1 MWPAA
6 WAWTKIASGAP
17 AREGNA
23 LLSYFLAVLAA
34 CANATSSVLQRK
46 ANKGI
51 PQNENLSW
59 KLIRSLLHQP
69 VWFFGILAITVGFLL
84 QASAL
89 GAGQL
94 APPSLASPC
103 PTRSS
108 RSCGACSR
116 FMRGCRAGRSTC

>member
-1 MWPAA
+1 MGPAA

-23 LLSYFLAVLAA
+23 LLSYCLAVLAA

-59 KLIRSLLHQP
+59 KLIRSLLQRQP
-69 VWFFGILAITVGFLL
+69 GLIHRRRAGGLVMRRPAD
-84 QASAL
+84 AC
-89 GAGQL
+89 GAG
-94 APPSLASPC
+94 
-103 PTRSS
+103 
-108 RSCGACSR
+108 
-116 FMRGCRAGRSTC
+116 

>member
-23 LLSYFLAVLAA
+23 LLGYFLAVLAA
-34 CANATSSVLQRK
+34 CANATSSVLQRE

-51 PQNENLSW
+51 PQHENLSW

-69 VWFFGILAITVGFLL
+69 VWFLGILAITVGFLL
-84 QASAL
+84 QAPRRW
-89 GAGQL
+89 AGGSW
-94 APPSLASPC
+94 PSSSPSWC
-103 PTRSS
+103 WSCRS
-108 RSCGACSR
+108 R
-116 FMRGCRAGRSTC
+116 